1 MKVRHFV
8 EPGAKRYFAYGHSY
22 ISRVGQE
29 SPGFLQPQLD
39 DSLGQACSGILQEV
53 LYVAR

>member
-29 SPGFLQPQLD
+29 PPGFLQPQLD